1 MQKWTNEVRSE
12 RRHWINVTPLKDK
25 KVLANNN
32 IFIDFSNWKMSWCLH
47 WQPPPLCHPPS
58 AICIAIWSKTF
69 SAICHYKPSRST
81 GKWRWD
87 LFLLCRSKGFIY
99 FLFPSLSTIWNCFP
113 IFWSVD
119 RALTP
124 LVLLFGNF
132 EHVNSHTFET
142 FCRTYIQNC

>member
-99 FLFPSLSTIWNCFP
+99 FMSEFLRIYARTWSLVS
-113 IFWSVD
+113 S
-119 RALTP
+119 
-124 LVLLFGNF
+124 LVLKTKNIKPYFY
-132 EHVNSHTFET
+132 SKS
-142 FCRTYIQNC
+142 